1 MTGPRGPVRSP
12 CLLLLLFLLLLFILR
27 LPLALGSAALWS
39 LHYHFTA
46 LSQPGPGLPRFWASA
61 FLGEELVVTFK
72 AAGPEGQEGQAE
84 AQGPWKFELLPPWTW
99 EQETKDFRSRQAEME
114 KALAAIVEQA
124 PPGIRNGGSRTLQ
137 GLVSCVLR
145 KDNKTEGVSRF
156 GLDGRDLLSLDH
168 LTTPGAAT
176 WVGAG
181 PEADSVRKA
190 WGPRQAEKE
199 VGFLQVM
206 CLKRLQNHLKTGRG
220 NLAWTEAPMVRKS
233 TRRSPGQNTTLL
245 CRAFTF
251 HPPDL
256 RLSWLR
262 DGAVLPGEARPQ
274 APLPSGDGTFQTWEV
289 LKVPEGQE
297 WRYACRV
304 EHQGLAQPL
313 ILTWEQPG
321 PSLAWLGFIVAS
333 VLILAAGTAGFL
345 VWRRRK
351 LGPPALWLRLRGEDT
366 GSLLPDP
373 ATSDSDVPPAAT

>member
-1 MTGPRGPVRSP
+1 MAGPLAPRGPARSP
-12 CLLLLLFLLLLFILR
+12 CLLLLFFLLLLFLLR

-46 LSQPGPGLPRFWASA
+46 LSQPGPGLPRFWASG

-72 AAGPEGQEGQAE
+72 AAGTGGQEGQAE
-84 AQGPWKFELLPPWTW
+84 AQGPWKFELLPPWAW
-99 EQETKDFRSRQAEME
+99 EQETTDLRSRHAEME

-124 PPGIRNGGSRTLQ
+124 GPGIGSHTLQ
-137 GLVSCVLR
+137 GLVSCALR
-145 KDNKTEGVSRF
+145 KDNRTEGVSRF
-156 GLDGRDLLSLDH
+156 GLDGRDLLTLDH
-168 LTTPGAAT
+168 LTTPEAT

-181 PEADSVRKA
+181 PAADSVRKA
-190 WGPRQAEKE
+190 WGSQQAEKE
-199 VGFLQVM
+199 VGFLQVT

-220 NLAWTEAPMVRKS
+220 NLAWTEAPTVRKS

-262 DGAVLPGEARPQ
+262 DGAVLPGETRAQ

-289 LKVPEGQE
+289 LKVPEGEE

-304 EHQGLAQPL
+304 EHQGLAQPV
-313 ILTWEQPG
+313 ILTWEQRG
-321 PSLAWLGFIVAS
+321 PSPAWLFAAS
-333 VLILAAGTAGFL
+333 VLILAAGAAGYL

-373 ATSDSDVPPAAT
+373 ATSDSDVPSAAI